1 MIRFNYPIM
10 ENKLVRG
17 AIIICLCSL
26 DKVSS
31 LKLNFM
37 LKIVLFFIFIF
48 LYFLIKK
55 IVLETSFRSLI

>member
-1 MIRFNYPIM
+1 M

-37 LKIVLFFIFIF
+37 LKIVFFLF